1 MQASKSTSPFLVPGL
16 SLAAIVGMAALLI
29 APAMRETA
37 RVREETAQVRAMLQM
52 QQAFAPVIAE
62 MKADAARF
70 DAPLSRRT
78 ALASPNPPAL
88 AEAIGTLQEMG
99 NHASLKGVRFVP
111 LAESVLG
118 GSNLVRLDG
127 VMDGPLESFRAFL
140 MQVTAQPWLD
150 RVESMEVAAGTQWP
164 GYKVSIWVKV
174 NGGATRIGG

>member
-1 MQASKSTSPFLVPGL
+1 MQASKSTSPFLVPVL
-16 SLAAIVGMAALLI
+16 SVVAIAGMALLLI

-37 RVREETAQVRAMLQM
+37 RVREETAQIAAMLQM

-70 DAPLSRRT
+70 DASMARRS
-78 ALASPNPPAL
+78 ALAVQNPPAL

-127 VMDGPLESFRAFL
+127 VMDGPLESFRAFM
-140 MQVTAQPWLD
+140 MQVTAQSWLD
-150 RVESMEVAAGTQWP
+150 RVESMEVTAGTQWP

-174 NGGATRIGG
+174 NGNTTRIGG